1 MKKNYISIYFL
12 AALLGAGVIIT
23 SCNKEEVI
31 SQPEKKPETSDIIR
45 FGINM
50 FNNWLPDNIGEDAP
64 ESATKSEGATYS
76 ESLPM
81 DCLEGEG
88 PATEIH
94 MYMIEEELPPVI
106 DTVDT
111 KADAT
116 TPEYVYGLYA
126 FQMQTS
132 AVNSSSPKY
141 AGTSAQAFNGMSNLG
156 LTEDGQTYYGGD
168 KYWPGD
174 AWWLKF
180 FIYSPYHSASDA
192 NLTLSTVA
200 NNDPT
205 PKFSYTVPTTVAEQH
220 DLMSGTSS
228 LIQGSVTNEVAI
240 NMEHILSQIQVKAG
254 TLDEGK
260 IMSIAFRNIY
270 DKGERIMITPDGNG
284 SAWTLLP
291 ATAGA
296 TDLSI
301 ADYTKSFGEQGKD
314 ISTITSSNNELVEPM
329 HLLPQ
334 TLSDAATIEVVMK
347 VESTDPTSN
356 ATRKNTYTLTKNLKA
371 FVAEWEPNKKYTYV
385 ISTPEEV
392 EVEVTDVVDNTG
404 TYPVKRDLQIKN
416 TGLSTVYV
424 RASVVGNWVMP
435 NATPEF
441 EDDMIVAEWQ
451 TVTDATKGKVPDG
464 EFVYNGGTHASKL
477 PESTIGDW
485 IYINGYYYYTQ
496 PLESG
501 QVAPKLFES
510 YTLKANP
517 PMAKAVFDLT
527 IVAQAVY
534 HTDVA
539 LVWPVTKGADGVL
552 SKVTNP

>member
-1 MKKNYISIYFL
+1 
-12 AALLGAGVIIT
+12 
-23 SCNKEEVI
+23 
-31 SQPEKKPETSDIIR
+31 
-45 FGINM
+45 
-50 FNNWLPDNIGEDAP
+50 
-64 ESATKSEGATYS
+64 
-76 ESLPM
+76 M

-106 DTVDT
+106 DTVET

-116 TPEYVYGLYA
+116 TPDYVYGLYA
-126 FQMQTS
+126 FQMRAS
-132 AVNSSSPKY
+132 AVDASSPVY
-141 AGTSAQAFNGMSNLG
+141 NGKNAEPFYEMSNLG
-156 LTEDGQTYYGGD
+156 LTEDGQTYADGYR
-168 KYWPGD
+168 YWPGD
-174 AWWLKF
+174 AWRLKF

-192 NLTLSTVA
+192 NLTLSTAA

-205 PKFSYTVPTTVAEQH
+205 PKFIYTVPTTVAEQH
-220 DLMSGTSS
+220 DLMSGISS
-228 LIQGSVTNEVAI
+228 LIQGSVTNKVAI

-260 IMSIAFRNIY
+260 IMSIAFKNIY
-270 DKGERIMITPDGNG
+270 NKGERIMITPDGNG
-284 SAWTLLP
+284 GEWNLLK
-291 ATAGA
+291 ASDAA
-296 TDLSI
+296 TDNST
-301 ADYTKSFGEQGKD
+301 ADYTKSFGTEG
-314 ISTITSSNNELVEPM
+314 INVSTITPPNNELVEPM

-347 VESTDPTSN
+347 VESTDPTLN
-356 ATRKNTYTLTKNLKA
+356 ATRENTYTLTKSLKA
-371 FVAEWEPNKKYTYV
+371 FVAEWAPNKKYTYV

-392 EVEVTDVVDNTG
+392 EVEVTDEVDNTG
-404 TYPVKRDLQIKN
+404 EYPVKNNLQIKN

-441 EDDMIVAEWQ
+441 DDDMIVAEWQ
-451 TVTDATKGKVPDG
+451 TVADPTKGKVPDG
-464 EFVYNGGTHASKL
+464 EFVYNGGSASKL

-485 IYINGYYYYTQ
+485 IYINGYYYYKQ
-496 PLESG
+496 PLTSG
-501 QVAPKLFES
+501 QVAPALFDS
-510 YTLKANP
+510 YTLTANP
-517 PMAKAVFDLT
+517 PMANAVFDLT

-539 LVWPVTKGADGVL
+539 LVWPVTKGTDGVL

>member
-1 MKKNYISIYFL
+1 M

-50 FNNWLPDNIGEDAP
+50 FNNWLPDNIGEDAL

-106 DTVDT
+106 DTVET

-116 TPEYVYGLYA
+116 TPDYVYGLYA

-132 AVNSSSPKY
+132 AVNSSSPEY

-205 PKFSYTVPTTVAEQH
+205 PKFIYTVPTTVAEQH

-260 IMSIAFRNIY
+260 IMSIAFKNIY
-270 DKGERIMITPDGNG
+270 NKGERIMITPDGNG
-284 SAWTLLP
+284 SSWTLLP
-291 ATAGA
+291 ETAGA
-296 TDLSI
+296 ADLSI
-301 ADYTKSFGEQGKD
+301 ADYTKSFGTQGID
-314 ISTITSSNNELVEPM
+314 VSTITSSNNELVAPM
-329 HLLPQ
+329 YLLPQ

-347 VESTDPTSN
+347 VESTDPTSDV
-356 ATRKNTYTLTKNLKA
+356 TRENTYTLTKSLKA
-371 FVAEWEPNKKYTYV
+371 FVATWAPNKKYTYV

-392 EVEVTDVVDNTG
+392 EVEVTDVVDNSG
-404 TYPVKRDLQIKN
+404 AYPVKRDLQIKN

-435 NATPEF
+435 NDTPEF
-441 EDDMIVAEWQ
+441 DDDMIVAEWQ
-451 TVTDATKGKVPDG
+451 TVADATKGKVPDG
-464 EFVYNGGTHASKL
+464 EFVYNGGTHAPKL

-496 PLESG
+496 PLTSG
-501 QVAPKLFES
+501 LVAPPLFDS
-510 YTLKANP
+510 YTLTANP
-517 PMAKAVFDLT
+517 PMANAVFDLT

-539 LVWPVTKGADGVL
+539 LVWPVTKDNITGVL
-552 SKVTNP
+552 SEKVATP